1 MTQFMSIV
9 SFQGELTKV
18 LTTTYKSGHVSKR
31 YLDSTTGLP
40 FHVEWIKPKNQFP
53 WDDDWAEDDD
63 FSGILVTNPVKPRF
77 I

>member
-9 SFQGELTKV
+9 SFQGKLTKV

-31 YLDSTTGLP
+31 YLDSATGLP
-40 FHVEWIKPKNQFP
+40 FHVEWLKPESLFP
-53 WDDDWAEDDD
+53 WDNDWAEDEG
-63 FSGILVTNPVKPRF
+63 FSGALVTNPVKPRL